1 MKSFSKHR
9 NILIL
14 VRGGIGVEAGEKGGS
29 GGVWVHWPVRQ
40 RDETIVYEPLDTIIV
55 LYYQI
60 ESRLR
65 SLIFASFSAL
75 LGLGDLKLNNNTA
88 GGGS

>member
-1 MKSFSKHR
+1 M
-9 NILIL
+9 
-14 VRGGIGVEAGEKGGS
+14 
-29 GGVWVHWPVRQ
+29 RQ